1 MFSFKTGRLPD
12 SMKYYYRCR
21 VAFISITPGNAISIT
36 YSFVEQMLDNLCYVP
51 EVLKCWG
58 PFPLKSKL
66 RIFLLS
72 CLPSIFLFS
81 YFSQAA

>member
-21 VAFISITPGNAISIT
+21 VAFISITQGDAIPTT

-51 EVLKCWG
+51 KVLN
-58 PFPLKSKL
+58 F
-66 RIFLLS
+66 
-72 CLPSIFLFS
+72 SI
-81 YFSQAA
+81 

>member
-51 EVLKCWG
+51 KVLN
-58 PFPLKSKL
+58 F
-66 RIFLLS
+66 
-72 CLPSIFLFS
+72 SI
-81 YFSQAA
+81 